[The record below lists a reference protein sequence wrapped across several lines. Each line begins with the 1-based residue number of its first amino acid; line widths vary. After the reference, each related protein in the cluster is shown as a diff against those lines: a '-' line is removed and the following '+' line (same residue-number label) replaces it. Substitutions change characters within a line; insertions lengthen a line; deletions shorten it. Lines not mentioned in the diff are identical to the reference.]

1 MRLLAAAFALVM
13 IAGNAANAESPH
25 LKQTLQARSAS
36 RSPQVICVY
45 TMNGCPPC
53 VALESHVAGRKV
65 EIKRDSL
72 TGYAQRPC
80 MEFPTVLYADKTT
93 DNGQKLRAS
102 KSLPKSILF
111 IKWVQ

>member
-1 MRLLAAAFALVM
+1 MRLLAALLALSL
-13 IAGNAANAESPH
+13 IAGGTACAESPH
-25 LKQTLQARSAS
+25 LPQTIQARSAK
-36 RSPQVICVY
+36 RPPQVVCVY

-53 VALESHVAGRKV
+53 VALENHVAGRKV

-80 MEFPTVLYADKTT
+80 LEFPTVLYADKTT